1 MRLIVEKFNDNDSV
15 RYFLVTIVG
24 YDKDEKN
31 VAPFSYMGSR
41 KNFEGYMVISSVE
54 GEPLWAYYYKD
65 GTRRYAHLHLQIKNT
80 NGEPIDP
87 HDYIYSTYLKLN
99 GSYINNGYPD
109 NNCNQ

>member
-1 MRLIVEKFNDNDSV
+1 MKQDIKGLEVGSMVV
-15 RYFLVTIVG
+15 RGQIIGYVG
-24 YDKDEKN
+24 KSGN
-31 VAPFSYMGSR
+31 ASGRGS
-41 KNFEGYMVISSVE
+41 G
-54 GEPLWAYYYKD
+54 G
-65 GTRRYAHLHLQIKNT
+65 AHLHLQIKNT